1 MNRSL
6 IACMMLL
13 GLICQAAPAPAA
25 ETQEVFKRFQN
36 RIVQIRILETSSG
49 SRVALGSGFSVSRT
63 GEIVT
68 NFHVISELVHKP
80 QQYRAEI
87 VYFDGHT
94 EPLKLLN
101 FDAVRDLAVVSGT
114 APSPFYFDLYAP
126 PLQQGTRVFSIGI
139 PLDLGFTIVEGT
151 YNGLLENS
159 QYEKIHFTGSINHGM
174 SGGPAI
180 LDDGRVIGVNVA
192 TSGNQVSFL
201 VPAKFVITLLE
212 QTHGE
217 AGTVPLLE
225 KLAAQLRENQK
236 QFMEQLLTRGMD
248 TVNLGPYLLPGKIA
262 PYLKCWGDSDRNPDD
277 LFTHLSHFCS
287 SGDDLYISGSHH
299 IRFLNFS
306 HDYLTSQKL
315 GKRRFYNLYQN
326 YFADND
332 GHFHAGKEDVTK
344 FSCQSDFVEHADLT
358 MRTVLCMRSYKKLP
372 GLYDAVLKVATL
384 DNDRR
389 GVLSTVELGGVSYE
403 NAVLFSR
410 KYLEGISWKK

>member
-1 MNRSL
+1 MKRSL
-6 IACMMLL
+6 LVLMML
-13 GLICQAAPAPAA
+13 GLICRTVPAHAT

-36 RIVQIRILETSSG
+36 RVVQVRILETSSG
-49 SRVALGSGFSVSRT
+49 SRAALGSGFIVSKT
-63 GEIVT
+63 GEIIT
-68 NFHVISELVHKP
+68 NYHVIAELVHKP

-101 FDAVRDLAVVSGT
+101 FDAVRDLAVVSGN
-114 APSPFYFDLYAP
+114 APSAFFFDLYAP
-126 PLQQGTRVFSIGI
+126 PLQRGTRVFSIGI

-180 LDDGRVIGVNVA
+180 LEDGRVIGVNVA
-192 TSGNQVSFL
+192 TAGNQVSFL
-201 VPAKFVITLLE
+201 VPAKFVIALL
-212 QTHGE
+212 QRTRGE
-217 AGTVPLLE
+217 AGTMPLLE
-225 KLAAQLRENQK
+225 KLTAQLQENQK
-236 QFMEQLLTRGMD
+236 QFMEQLLANGMD

-262 PYLKCWGDSDRNPDD
+262 PYLKCWGDSNRNPDD
-277 LFTHLSHFCS
+277 LYEHLSHSCS
-287 SGDDLYISGSHH
+287 SGDELYVSRTHR

-306 HDYLTSQKL
+306 HDYLTSEEL
-315 GKRRFYNLYQN
+315 GQRRFFNLYQS
-326 YFADND
+326 YFDNNT

-344 FSCQSDFVEHADLT
+344 FSCQTDFVKHDDLT
-358 MRTVLCMRSYKKLP
+358 MRTVLCVRSYKKLP

-384 DNDRR
+384 DNEKR
-389 GVLSTVELGGVSYE
+389 GVLSTVELGGVSYD
-403 NAVLFSR
+403 NALLFSQ

>member
-1 MNRSL
+1 MKRSL
-6 IACMMLL
+6 LICMML
-13 GLICQAAPAPAA
+13 GLICQAAPAHAA

-36 RIVQIRILETSSG
+36 GIVQIRILETSSG
-49 SRVALGSGFSVSRT
+49 SRVALGSGFSVSKT

-101 FDAVRDLAVVSGT
+101 FDAVRDLAIVSGNT
-114 APSPFYFDLYAP
+114 PSPFFFELYAP
-126 PLQQGTRVFSIGI
+126 SLQQGTRLFSIGI

-192 TSGNQVSFL
+192 TAGNQVSFL
-201 VPAKFVITLLE
+201 VPAKFVIALLQ
-212 QTHGE
+212 QTRSEGS
-217 AGTVPLLE
+217 AVPLLE
-225 KLAAQLRENQK
+225 KLAAQLLENQK
-236 QFMEQLLTRGMD
+236 QFMAQLLASSME

-262 PYLKCWGDSDRNPDD
+262 PYVKCWGDANRNPDD
-277 LFTHLSHFCS
+277 LFVLLSHSCS
-287 SGDDLYISGSHH
+287 SGDDLYVSGSHR
-299 IRFLNFS
+299 IRFLNID
-306 HDYLTSQKL
+306 HDYLTSQEL
-315 GKRRFYNLYQN
+315 GRRRFYNLYQR
-326 YFADND
+326 YFADDD

-344 FSCQSDFVEHADLT
+344 FSCQADFVEHADLT
-358 MRTVLCMRSYKKLP
+358 MRTVLCIRSYKKLP

-384 DNDRR
+384 DKNAR
-389 GVLSTVELGGVSYE
+389 GVLSTVELGGVSYD
-403 NAVLFSR
+403 NALLFSR

>member
-1 MNRSL
+1 MKRSL
-6 IACMMLL
+6 LVCMML
-13 GLICQAAPAPAA
+13 GLICQAAPAHAA

-68 NFHVISELVHKP
+68 NYHVISELVQKP

-114 APSPFYFDLYAP
+114 TPSSFFFDLYAT
-126 PLQQGTRVFSIGI
+126 PLQRGTRVFSIGI

-151 YNGLLENS
+151 YNGLLDNS
-159 QYEKIHFTGSINHGM
+159 QYEKIHFTGSLNHGM

-180 LDDGRVIGVNVA
+180 LDDGRVVGVNVA

-201 VPAKFVITLLE
+201 VPAKFVIALLQ
-212 QTHGE
+212 QTRSEGD
-217 AGTVPLLE
+217 AMPLLE

-236 QFMEQLLTRGMD
+236 QFMAQLLSGSMD

-277 LFTHLSHFCS
+277 LFLHLSHFCS
-287 SGDDLYISGSHH
+287 SGDDLYVSDSHT
-299 IRFLNFS
+299 IRFLKFS
-306 HDYLTSQKL
+306 HDYLTSQEL
-315 GKRRFYNLYQN
+315 VRRQFYNLYQS

-344 FSCQSDFVEHADLT
+344 FSCQTDFVEHDGLT
-358 MRTVLCMRSYKKLP
+358 MRAVLCLRSYKKLP

-384 DNDRR
+384 ESERR
-389 GVLSTVELGGVSYE
+389 GVLSTVELGGVSYD
-403 NAVLFSR
+403 NAMLFSR

>member
-1 MNRSL
+1 MKRSL
-6 IACMMLL
+6 IVCMTL
-13 GLICQAAPAPAA
+13 GLICQVVPAHAA

-36 RIVQIRILETSSG
+36 RIVQVRILETSSG
-49 SRVALGSGFSVSRT
+49 SRAALGSGFIVSAA

-68 NFHVISELVHKP
+68 NFHVISPLVNKP

-87 VYFDGHT
+87 VYSDGRT

-101 FDAVRDLAVVSGT
+101 FDAVRDLAIVSGN
-114 APSPFYFDLYAP
+114 ASSPVFFDLYAP
-126 PLQQGTRVFSIGI
+126 SLQQGTRVFSIGI

-192 TSGNQVSFL
+192 TAGNQVSFL
-201 VPAKFVITLLE
+201 VPAKFVISLLQ
-212 QTHGE
+212 QTHSE
-217 AGTVPLLE
+217 TGTVPLLD
-225 KLAAQLRENQK
+225 KLAAQLLENQK
-236 QFMEQLLTRGMD
+236 HFMAQLLTRGSD

-277 LFTHLSHFCS
+277 LFVHLSHFCS
-287 SGDDLYISGSHH
+287 SGDELYISGTHR

-306 HDYLTSQKL
+306 HDYLTSQEL
-315 GKRRFYNLYQN
+315 GRRRFFNLYQN

-332 GHFHAGKEDVTK
+332 SHFHAGKEDVTK
-344 FSCQSDFVEHADLT
+344 FSCQTDFVKHADLT
-358 MRTVLCMRSYKKLP
+358 MRTVLCIRSYKKLP

-384 DNDRR
+384 DKESR
-389 GVLSTVELGGVSYE
+389 GVQSTVELGGVSYE
-403 NAVLFSR
+403 NALLFSR